1 MQRGL
6 VQQRRTDQVQLGIPG
21 RHPPLKH
28 HPTRA
33 RHGEQVAFPGGLR
46 CAAVIEPCGRWSL
59 MNSSRSVRRLMPLAP
74 FGGPAGW
81 TLGSRRDTLE
91 QAPLWRIGPF
101 RVRTRKSRGLPP
113 FLVLFVALQTVSEGP
128 SVVGPL
134 CGKVADCQFLRGDRV
149 VPTIR
154 LRVRGGQ
161 RIGSLRRRMEPVCLS
176 SPLHR
181 LAPIA

>member
-1 MQRGL
+1 MRAVIANEVLKVGGEAHASSGL
-6 VQQRRTDQVQLGIPG
+6 WWARRLDVWFS
-21 RHPPLKH
+21 
-28 HPTRA
+28 A
-33 RHGEQVAFPGGLR
+33 RHSGAGAVVAH
-46 CAAVIEPCGRWSL
+46 
-59 MNSSRSVRRLMPLAP
+59 
-74 FGGPAGW
+74 W
-81 TLGSRRDTLE
+81 TVC
-91 QAPLWRIGPF
+91 
-101 RVRTRKSRGLPP
+101 VRTRKSRGLPP